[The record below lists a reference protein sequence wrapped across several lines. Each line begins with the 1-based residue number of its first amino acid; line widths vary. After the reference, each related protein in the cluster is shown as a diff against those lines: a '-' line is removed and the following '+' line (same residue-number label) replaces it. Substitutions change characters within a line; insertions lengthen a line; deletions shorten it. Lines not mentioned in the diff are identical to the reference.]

1 LVRVDLSNPQSS
13 ADART
18 YLLYNDLFV
27 FTQKLRQTGQTEK
40 LSYKGYISLKH
51 TDVLPLSPKTVSRVS
66 EIKKSASRTFM
77 RNKTDKNSKTTSFF
91 GFELH
96 VNEMVADGQVQIMES
111 RFNNIGSISMYTV
124 PGDSTINNKKV
135 LVMRTQNEAEQNAW
149 MHILTKVIKELA
161 RKK

>member
-1 LVRVDLSNPQSS
+1 
-13 ADART
+13 
-18 YLLYNDLFV
+18 
-27 FTQKLRQTGQTEK
+27 
-40 LSYKGYISLKH
+40 
-51 TDVLPLSPKTVSRVS
+51 
-66 EIKKSASRTFM
+66 M